1 MSTTNAA
8 AAQDMPASQIVP
20 GRQDR
25 HSAAA
30 QHITFTVGSEEYG
43 VDIIDVR
50 EIKGWTQATRLPNAP
65 HYVRGVINLRG
76 TMVPIFDLRA
86 RFGGGMTDATATHV
100 VVVASVGPRIVGILV
115 DAVSDILTIDRKD
128 IQPVP
133 KMTTNGAEDF
143 ISGLVTI
150 SGRMVALLTLERM
163 FGFDISDPEPGH

>member
-1 MSTTNAA
+1 
-8 AAQDMPASQIVP
+8 
-20 GRQDR
+20 
-25 HSAAA
+25 
-30 QHITFTVGSEEYG
+30 
-43 VDIIDVR
+43 
-50 EIKGWTQATRLPNAP
+50 
-65 HYVRGVINLRG
+65 
-76 TMVPIFDLRA
+76 
-86 RFGGGMTDATATHV
+86 MTDATATHV

-133 KMTTNGAEDF
+133 KVTTNGAEDF